1 MNFIISGE
9 FNILENMTT
18 YLNNLFILINKN
30 YTIYMFSICLY
41 IFTREGPR
49 PLPAPL
55 ATALRRL
62 E

>member
-30 YTIYMFSICLY
+30 YTMYMFSISLY
-41 IFTREGPR
+41 IYLRERGQGPY
-49 PLPAPL
+49 PPPWL
-55 ATALRRL
+55 LRCAA
-62 E
+62 